1 MEQIIQVPP
10 YFLCPIS
17 LEIMRDP
24 VTVSTGITYDRDSIE
39 KWVFSSGAGGN
50 NNNTCP
56 VTKQALIL
64 TGGQDLLTP
73 NITLRRYIQS
83 WCTLNA
89 SHGVERFPTPKAPL
103 SKSQILKL
111 LRDAESS
118 PPAMQMQCLRRLRAL
133 AGESEANRR
142 SLEMDA
148 GVVEFL
154 ASVIISSEES
164 MSASSHDE
172 DAGGAVMEWGPG
184 DEALSVLQTLKLSE
198 VRLKLLLANRSMIE
212 TLVRAMQRRRLGS
225 SYDELIR
232 PFAVMLLKSMLQV
245 ADPLQVMGL
254 KLAFYVETVQI
265 LKDQISVKAS
275 RAALQLLINVC
286 PLGRNR
292 VKAVEAGA
300 VAVLVD
306 LLLDT
311 ASSEKRGCEMIL
323 TALDQLSQCAEG
335 RAELVSHPGG
345 LAVVSKKILRVSH
358 VASERG
364 VRILHSVSRF
374 SATHG
379 VVQEMLQLGVAAK
392 LCLVAQLVDCGGSMR
407 TKERAREILRLHAK
421 SWNNSPCI
429 PAKLMSSFPSA

>member
-1 MEQIIQVPP
+1 MEQIIEVPP

-39 KWVFSSGAGGN
+39 KWVFSSDAGGN

-64 TGGQDLLTP
+64 TGGEDLLTP

-118 PPAMQMQCLRRLRAL
+118 PPAMQMQCLRRLRSL

-142 SLEMDA
+142 SLETDA

-154 ASVIISSEES
+154 ASVIIRSEES
-164 MSASSHDE
+164 MPSSD
-172 DAGGAVMEWGPG
+172 DDVGGGVKEWGPG
-184 DEALSVLQTLKLSE
+184 DEALSVLHSLKLSD
-198 VRLKLLLANRSMIE
+198 VGLKSLLANRSMIE

-225 SYDELIR
+225 SYDELTR
-232 PFAVMLLKSMLQV
+232 AFAVMLLKSMLQ
-245 ADPLQVMGL
+245 AAEPLQVMGL
-254 KLAFYVETVQI
+254 KAAFYVETVQI
-265 LKDQISVKAS
+265 LKDQISIKAS
-275 RAALQLLINVC
+275 RAALQLLITVC

-374 SATHG
+374 SATPG

-392 LCLVAQLVDCGGSMR
+392 LCLVAQLVDCGG
-407 TKERAREILRLHAK
+407 KERAREVLRLHAK

-429 PAKLMSSFPSA
+429 PAKLRSSFPL

>member
-1 MEQIIQVPP
+1 MEQIIEVPP

-39 KWVFSSGAGGN
+39 KWVFSSDAGGN

-64 TGGQDLLTP
+64 TGGEDLLTP

-118 PPAMQMQCLRRLRAL
+118 PPAMQMQCLRRLRSL

-142 SLEMDA
+142 SLETDA

-154 ASVIISSEES
+154 ASVIIRSEES
-164 MSASSHDE
+164 MPSSD
-172 DAGGAVMEWGPG
+172 DDMGGGVKEWGPG
-184 DEALSVLQTLKLSE
+184 DEALSVLHSLKLSD
-198 VRLKLLLANRSMIE
+198 VGLKSLLANRSMIE

-225 SYDELIR
+225 SYDELTR
-232 PFAVMLLKSMLQV
+232 AFAVMLLKSMLQ
-245 ADPLQVMGL
+245 AAEPLQVMGL
-254 KLAFYVETVQI
+254 KAAFYVETVQI

-275 RAALQLLINVC
+275 RAALQLLITVC

-306 LLLDT
+306 LLLET

-374 SATHG
+374 SATPG

-392 LCLVAQLVDCGGSMR
+392 LCLVAQLVDCGGNTR
-407 TKERAREILRLHAK
+407 TKERAREVLRLHAK

-429 PAKLMSSFPSA
+429 PAKLRSSFPL